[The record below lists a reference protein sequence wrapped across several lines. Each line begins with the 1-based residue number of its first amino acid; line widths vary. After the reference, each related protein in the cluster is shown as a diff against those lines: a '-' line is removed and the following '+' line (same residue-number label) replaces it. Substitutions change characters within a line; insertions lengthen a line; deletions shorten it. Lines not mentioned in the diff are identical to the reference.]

1 MKKLRQE
8 VRWYR
13 LQAPF
18 EAVHYPGHIGF
29 PPNECADVTANMGR
43 KAINLPQTIGQI
55 LASAGPTP
63 PMPDPPQIIAL
74 SDALYWTRIQ
84 EAQDP
89 IVSLHCT
96 PTRKI
101 KYDLTFTCATANV
114 LSLKGGQEAVSQ
126 PTDTAFPHIQ
136 LSAARRLDLAQQFQ
150 SHSLTIIGLQETRG
164 RAPKGWDVA
173 TYHTYAA
180 PASSRGQGGLEI
192 WITKS
197 FLQGQEAVFVLHA
210 DHRRL
215 LIKAY
220 TVAGILYLF
229 NAHALDSHTYQMD
242 KVRLWWAETERILDQ
257 HVPPRFSSIW
267 LLDANALVNFHQHLL
282 ATGNR
287 INKTRKVLFSMIL

>member
-8 VRWYR
+8 VRWNR

-150 SHSLTIIGLQETRG
+150 SHSLTTIGLQETRG

-197 FLQGQEAVFVLHA
+197 FPPRPGGCLCAACRPQKAPYKSVYCGWHPLSFQRACLGQP
-210 DHRRL
+210 
-215 LIKAY
+215 
-220 TVAGILYLF
+220 
-229 NAHALDSHTYQMD
+229 
-242 KVRLWWAETERILDQ
+242 
-257 HVPPRFSSIW
+257 HVPDGQGAS
-267 LLDANALVNFHQHLL
+267 VV
-282 ATGNR
+282 G
-287 INKTRKVLFSMIL
+287 